1 MSVDREPVISGT
13 AGVARSAD
21 GIPISF
27 ETTASR
33 DRALVFV
40 HGWSCDR
47 TYWRQQV
54 GAFADEYQVVA
65 IDLAGHGGSGAGRTS
80 WSMPAFGEDVIAVVG
95 ALELTDLV
103 LIGHSMGGD
112 VVVEAAL
119 ALDDR
124 VRAIVWVD
132 VYNRLTEPRTPEQV
146 DASLEPFQADFTA
159 TTRSFVEGM
168 FPATARTSLVEEIAE
183 DMSSA
188 PPSIAL
194 DALRHAWANERAVMA
209 ALLRFAAPV
218 VAINSDHEP
227 TDAVSLGEYG
237 VETVIA
243 SGVGHFLM
251 LEDPDQFNRL
261 LAHVLGTR
269 IQLPAPPRRHCHD
282 R

>member
-1 MSVDREPVISGT
+1 VSVEHEPVIPRTS
-13 AGVARSAD
+13 GVARSAD

-54 GAFADEYQVVA
+54 RAFADEYQVVA
-65 IDLAGHGGSGAGRTS
+65 IDLAGHGASGAGRTS
-80 WSMPAFGEDVIAVVG
+80 WTMPAFGEDVIAVVE
-95 ALELTDLV
+95 ALELPDLV

-119 ALDDR
+119 ALGDR

-132 VYNRLTEPRTPEQV
+132 AYNRLTGPRTPEQV
-146 DASLEPFQADFTA
+146 DASLEPFQADFSA
-159 TTRSFVEGM
+159 TTRSFVRRM
-168 FPATARTSLVEEIAE
+168 FPATARSSLVEEIAE

-188 PPSIAL
+188 PPAIAL
-194 DALRHAWANERAVMA
+194 DALRHSWANEGAVLA
-209 ALLRFAAPV
+209 ALPTLATPL
-218 VAINSDHEP
+218 VAINADHEP
-227 TDAVSLGEYG
+227 TDTVSLGEYG

-243 SGVGHFLM
+243 SAVGHFLM

-261 LAHVLGTR
+261 LADVLATR
-269 IQLPAPPRRHCHD
+269 IPRS
-282 R
+282 